1 MLTLRFHLL
10 PPTVFVM
17 LVTALLTGC
26 AGGGL
31 GPPRAVVFPAG
42 APSANLPYSPG
53 VQVGDIIYVSG
64 QVAGEP
70 TDIAGQTTGVLK
82 KVQSIIE
89 SAGGTMTNVDKCTVF
104 LTRQADFAPMN
115 EVWRSF
121 FPTNPPARS
130 TIIAAALP
138 RPEFLIELECIAHK

>member
-17 LVTALLTGC
+17 LVTALLAGC

-31 GPPRAVVFPAG
+31 GPPRAVVVPAG
-42 APSANLPYSPG
+42 APANLPYSPG
-53 VQVGDIIYVSG
+53 VRVGDIIYVSG

-130 TIIAAALP
+130 TIIVAALP
-138 RPEFLIELECIAHK
+138 QPEFLIELDCIAHK